1 MVGLP
6 RCDASTEV
14 QVIVS
19 SSIGRVGVWFL
30 CGAALLEA
38 CGGRAGAAP
47 PSSLPRTVE
56 TSAQELITPRAEQ
69 AIERGLQYLV
79 RSQRADGSFGSGTN
93 YEGHVAVTA
102 LSGMA
107 MLASGSSP
115 GRGPY
120 GEPLERAVDY
130 VLDNVTATG
139 LITAPEHR
147 NMNPMY
153 GHGFATLFLA
163 EVYGMTND
171 DRIRDKL
178 KLAVKLIIS
187 SQNKEGGWRYFPVRR
202 EADVSATVCQMMA
215 LRAARNAGIA
225 VPKSTVD
232 ACVEYIRRCQNPDGG
247 FAYML
252 SGGGMGMGSLMPRS
266 AAGVVVLYNAG
277 VYEDPQIERGLR
289 YLQEQAFQPMQFR
302 QEGFY
307 YYGQYYAAQAMW
319 YAGGD
324 NWRRWFP
331 RVRDDL
337 ISQQQ
342 VAGNWTDSTVCPEY
356 GTAMA
361 CIVLQLSNNCLP
373 IFQR

>member
-1 MVGLP
+1 MQKSVG
-6 RCDASTEV
+6 
-14 QVIVS
+14 
-19 SSIGRVGVWFL
+19 GRAPKGG
-30 CGAALLEA
+30 CRAACLVAMGLALA
-38 CGGRAGAAP
+38 CGGAEAAP
-47 PSSLPRTVE
+47 PASLPKTVE
-56 TSAQELITPRAEQ
+56 TSPHELITPRAELSIQ
-69 AIERGLQYLV
+69 RGLQFLV
-79 RSQRADGSFGSGTN
+79 QAQSPDGSFGSGSN
-93 YEGHVAVTA
+93 YDGHVAVTA
-102 LSGMA
+102 LAGMA
-107 MLASGSSP
+107 MLASGSTP

-120 GEPLERAVDY
+120 GEPLERAVTY
-130 VLDNVTATG
+130 VLNNVTSTG

-178 KLAVKLIIS
+178 KLAVKTIIN

-252 SGGGMGMGSLMPRS
+252 SGGGMGMGSLLPRS
-266 AAGVVVLYNAG
+266 AAGVVVLYSAG

-307 YYGQYYAAQAMW
+307 FYGQYYAAQAMW

-324 NWRRWFP
+324 HWRRWFP
-331 RVRDDL
+331 RIRDEL
-337 ISQQQ
+337 VSQQQ
-342 VAGNWTDSTVCPEY
+342 PTGNWQDMTVCPEY
-356 GTAMA
+356 ATAMA